1 MNLEEATKGMIKT
14 REALRSRQGIADP
27 NFISE
32 QMQRL
37 AQYTAAIEE
46 HLAELE
52 EHIETAMH
60 TIFANSTKGGTSV
73 SQSETLARF
82 ETKDMKGQID
92 KLSRYVKSSWLI
104 IGVAQSRVNHLSKE
118 RQVQ

>member
-1 MNLEEATKGMIKT
+1 MNLDEAIKGMLKT
-14 REALRSRQGIADP
+14 REALRTRHGIADP

-37 AQYTAAIEE
+37 TQYTAAIEE

-52 EHIETAMH
+52 QQIEDNMH
-60 TIFANSTKGGTSV
+60 KIFINQTKGGSSV
-73 SQSETLARF
+73 NQSETLARF
-82 ETKDMKGQID
+82 HTKDLKGQID
-92 KLSRYVKSSWLI
+92 KLSRYVKSSWAI

-118 RQVQ
+118 RQT